1 MLEPCFNPSLEQ
13 QAIGRVWRLGQTRPV
28 KIFRMIV
35 KDSIEERMRVVLEK
49 KYGASAPAK
58 DEDNDEDE
66 EDGEEDDTKPAA
78 VKPASVLVGNLMT
91 DKAQI
96 LAEEFDLLFGVDTGS
111 KPEVVSSAYSVGI

>member
-1 MLEPCFNPSLEQ
+1 
-13 QAIGRVWRLGQTRPV
+13 
-28 KIFRMIV
+28 MIV

-58 DEDNDEDE
+58 DEDK
-66 EDGEEDDTKPAA
+66 EDGEEEDTKPAA

-96 LAEEFDLLFGVDTGS
+96 LAEEFDLLFGVDTDIKPDS

>member
-1 MLEPCFNPSLEQ
+1 
-13 QAIGRVWRLGQTRPV
+13 
-28 KIFRMIV
+28 
-35 KDSIEERMRVVLEK
+35 MRVVLEK

-58 DEDNDEDE
+58 DEDKEVNDEDE

-96 LAEEFDLLFGVDTGS
+96 LAEEFDLLFGVDTDIKPDS